1 VFYEVYLRSFAD
13 GTGDGTGDLAGL
25 RARLAYIADLGVDA
39 LWLTPFCPSPMVDH
53 GYDVVDPR
61 GVDPLFGD
69 LADFDGLVADAHRLG
84 LRVTVDLVPNHTS
97 DQHPW
102 FVEALASPPGSP
114 PDSAARDRYLF
125 RDGRGPLDARGG
137 ARPPNNWESNF
148 GGPAWT
154 RVPDGQWYLHSF
166 AAQQPDLNW
175 RNAEVVADYD
185 RTLRFWLDRGV
196 DGFRVDVAHGL
207 VKDRQLRDNPGR
219 YTWEMHGHGTE
230 TRHSWD
236 QPEVHDVYRRWRA
249 ILDSYAGDRMAVGE
263 VYLASAAARARYVRP
278 DELHLA
284 FNFHLAWADWDA
296 GQLHEAIDESLAA
309 MSAVGAPTTWVLSSH
324 DAVRHLT
331 RFGGGD
337 LGRRRA
343 RAAALLLLALPGPV
357 YLYQGE
363 ELGLPQVE
371 LPAAAIQDPLYER
384 SGRRRPGRDGCRVP
398 LPWSGTRPPYG
409 FCPDDVEPW
418 LPMPAD
424 WAALTVAEQ
433 QRDDASFLALY
444 RRALALRRTE
454 QALGLG
460 ALSWC
465 ADAPAGCLQ
474 FSLRPSGGGA
484 ALLCAVNLG
493 DEPVPLPDG
502 ELLLASEPGLAGE
515 LLADTA
521 AWLRAPAGM
530 VEQA

>member
-1 VFYEVYLRSFAD
+1 VYLRSFAD
-13 GTGDGTGDLAGL
+13 GNGDGTGDLAGL
-25 RARLAYIADLGVDA
+25 RARLPYLADLGVDA
-39 LWLTPFCPSPMVDH
+39 LWITPFYPSPMVDH
-53 GYDVVDPR
+53 GYDVADPR

-69 LADFDGLVADAHRLG
+69 LAEFDRLVTAAHRLG

-97 DQHPW
+97 DRHPW
-102 FVEALASPPGSP
+102 FLEALASAAW
-114 PDSAARDRYLF
+114 SAARDRYIF
-125 RDGRGPLDARGG
+125 REGHDPDDARGG
-137 ARPPNNWESNF
+137 SRPPNNWESNF

-175 RNAEVVADYD
+175 RNEEVAADYD
-185 RTLRFWLDRGV
+185 RTLRCWLDRGV

-219 YTWEMHGHGTE
+219 YTWEMHGHGAE
-230 TRHSWD
+230 TRYSWD
-236 QPEVHDVYRRWRA
+236 QPEVHEVYRRWRV
-249 ILDSYAGDRMAVGE
+249 ILDSYIGDRMAVGE
-263 VYLASAAARARYVRP
+263 VYLASTAARARYVRH

-296 GQLHEAIDESLAA
+296 GQLRAAIDESLAA
-309 MSAVGAPTTWVLSSH
+309 TAEVGAPTTWVLSSH

-331 RFGGGD
+331 RFGGGEV
-337 LGRRRA
+337 GRRRA

-371 LPAAAIQDPLYER
+371 IPPAAIQDPLYER
-384 SGRRRPGRDGCRVP
+384 SGRSRPGRDGARVP
-398 LPWSGTRPPYG
+398 LPWSGTVPPYG
-409 FCPDDVEPW
+409 FCPDGVEPW

-433 QRDDASFLALY
+433 QGDDDSMLALY
-444 RRALALRRTE
+444 RRALALRRTQPE
-454 QALGLG
+454 LGG
-460 ALSWC
+460 GSLSWY
-465 ADAPAGCLQ
+465 ADTPADCLL
-474 FSLRPSGGGA
+474 FSRQPERAGS

-493 DEPVPLPDG
+493 AEPMSLPEG
-502 ELLLASEPGLAGE
+502 EVLLASEPGVVRE
-515 LLADTA
+515 LPRDAA
-521 AWLRAPAGM
+521 AWLRPG
-530 VEQA
+530 